1 MRETFGWPA
10 WEPASHFFCLP
21 GTPISGLALCTTP
34 FGRMAIP
41 GVPIKIFAGG
51 SGHQFMSASSITA
64 ATSVTCGNCSA
75 ATGGAHFCPG
85 CGKIQPL
92 PRGADYF
99 AFFGLPR
106 KLAIDLAD
114 LEQRFHSLSWK
125 LHPDNFVRAS
135 EDERQLSLDR
145 SSQLN
150 DAYRTL
156 REPVARV
163 EYLLGLAGMRKE
175 GQKKQQAPP
184 ELLEEVFEL
193 NESLDELRDARESG
207 GGAAAMAGLRTKLEA
222 AQHKFE
228 SLLVDVDKEL
238 SRVTVEWDRALDS
251 GADDTAMKK
260 IMERMNEILNRRSY
274 IRNLVAS
281 TQKELAG
288 T

>member
-1 MRETFGWPA
+1 
-10 WEPASHFFCLP
+10 
-21 GTPISGLALCTTP
+21 
-34 FGRMAIP
+34 
-41 GVPIKIFAGG
+41 
-51 SGHQFMSASSITA
+51 MSAPSITA
-64 ATSVTCGNCSA
+64 ATSATCWNCSA
-75 ATGGAHFCPG
+75 VTGGAHFCPA

-106 KLAIDLAD
+106 KLTLDLAD

-156 REPVARV
+156 RDPVARV
-163 EYLLGLAGMRKE
+163 EYLLSLAGMRKE

-193 NESLDELRDARESG
+193 NESLDELRDARGSG
-207 GGAAAMAGLRTKLEA
+207 GSAAGQPTWRFRPGHRAM
-222 AQHKFE
+222 H
-228 SLLVDVDKEL
+228 
-238 SRVTVEWDRALDS
+238 
-251 GADDTAMKK
+251 
-260 IMERMNEILNRRSY
+260 
-274 IRNLVAS
+274 
-281 TQKELAG
+281 
-288 T
+288 